1 MKTRF
6 HQLIDTIAAELARPS
21 DPATLLSAYA
31 ELLQFG
37 ENPPAIIL
45 ARNTLRQQQLEAAR
59 LAAEAEAQR
68 VRDEAECARRE
79 AVATQHRVVK
89 QLRLDFNQALAD
101 KNLDQ
106 AKFLADSFHQ
116 AALQAGLLEAVG
128 GFEEREVFFASVAEK
143 IEKLEQVVAEEAEV
157 QKEQE
162 ALKARAKL
170 ALHGPVVSDGHSAQ
184 SGCRREG
191 KTARDVESGA
201 HAQWEKNRRD
211 RKLATAGTNSG
222 KGQRKGGKKN
232 KK

>member
-6 HQLIDTIAAELARPS
+6 HQLVDTIAAELARPS
-21 DPATLLSAYA
+21 DPATLLAAYA

-68 VRDEAECARRE
+68 VRDEAECVRRE
-79 AVATQHRVVK
+79 AVAAQHRVVQ

-128 GFEEREVFFASVAEK
+128 GFEERGLFFASVAEK
-143 IEKLEQVVAEEAEV
+143 IENLEEVAAQEAEA
-157 QKEQE
+157 QEEQD

-170 ALHGPVVSDGHSAQ
+170 ALVGPAATNGHVPRTI
-184 SGCRREG
+184 CREG
-191 KTARDVESGA
+191 KTAKDHASGA
-201 HAQWEKNRRD
+201 WKRHQQNVAARPSVN
-211 RKLATAGTNSG
+211 
-222 KGQRKGGKKN
+222 KGKGGKKN